1 MRPCFLISVS
11 SVRSVVFKNLFL
23 TYFGIDALV
32 SVFVY
37 KEFGVTAH
45 ANELIGIYGIATDAI
60 PP

>member
-37 KEFGVTAH
+37 KEFGVTAP
-45 ANELIGIYGIATDAI
+45 ANELTGIYGIATDAI